1 MFHLPPMLKT
11 ELVAETVPE
20 RMVKLPPNVTV
31 VLIERVPVP
40 PMVIELTPVI
50 QFVKVVFPLPP
61 TQKRP
66 ATVTLLANGAL
77 DDYLRTGENLSG
89 ATGAVAKLAPL
100 PGAGDLR
107 YAEAL
112 LEKLYARRHAAS

>member
-1 MFHLPPMLKT
+1 MTFDADVMLT
-11 ELVAETVPE
+11 RAHAAAALLALVPE
-20 RMVKLPPNVTV
+20 DGDPA
-31 VLIERVPVP
+31 
-40 PMVIELTPVI
+40 PMDREWHEGAAQATI
-50 QFVKVVFPLPP
+50 
-61 TQKRP
+61 P